1 MVELKKSIYER
12 LDEKYENRE
21 CTENDNPV
29 DLSEFTPKEIDL
41 LIEREEKL
49 MKQRKSKAE
58 IE

>member
-1 MVELKKSIYER
+1 MKKSIYER
-12 LDEKYENRE
+12 LDEKYKDRE
-21 CTENDNPV
+21 CTENDNLV
-29 DLSEFTPKEIDL
+29 DLSEFTPKEIEL